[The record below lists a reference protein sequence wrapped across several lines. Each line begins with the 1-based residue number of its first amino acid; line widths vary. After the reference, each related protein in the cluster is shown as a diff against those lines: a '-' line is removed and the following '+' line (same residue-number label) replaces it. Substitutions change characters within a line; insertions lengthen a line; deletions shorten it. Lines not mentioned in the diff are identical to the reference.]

1 MYTPANKNPMKI
13 TFTSKET
20 YLAWRAEWRAKYAEL
35 SKTIRQCRIDHDR
48 SGREFYRTRAR
59 EMMEV
64 RKESKVEAQRQ
75 YLAAKAARE
84 LAESAHSQP
93 EPQAVA

>member
-1 MYTPANKNPMKI
+1 MYTPTNKDQMKI

-20 YLAWRAEWRAKYAEL
+20 YLAWRAEWRAKYADL
-35 SKTIRQCRIDHDR
+35 SQTIRQCRIDHDR

-75 YLAAKAARE
+75 YLAAKVARE
-84 LAESAHSQP
+84 LAASAHPQP
-93 EPQAVA
+93 AQSVAA

>member
-1 MYTPANKNPMKI
+1 MKI
-13 TFTSKET
+13 TFNSKET
-20 YLAWRAEWRAKYAEL
+20 YLAWRTQWRKEYADL
-35 SKTIRQCRIDHDR
+35 SQTIRQCRIDHDR

-75 YLAAKAARE
+75 YLAAKVARE
-84 LAESAHSQP
+84 LAESAHPLP
-93 EPQAVA
+93 EPQQQAVA

>member
-1 MYTPANKNPMKI
+1 MTI
-13 TFTSKET
+13 TFTNKET
-20 YLAWRAEWRAKYAEL
+20 YLAWRAEWRAEYADL
-35 SKTIRQCRIDHDR
+35 SQTIRQCRIDRDR

-64 RKESKVEAQRQ
+64 RKESKIEAQRQ

-84 LAESAHSQP
+84 QAASAHLPAQ
-93 EPQAVA
+93 PQAVAV